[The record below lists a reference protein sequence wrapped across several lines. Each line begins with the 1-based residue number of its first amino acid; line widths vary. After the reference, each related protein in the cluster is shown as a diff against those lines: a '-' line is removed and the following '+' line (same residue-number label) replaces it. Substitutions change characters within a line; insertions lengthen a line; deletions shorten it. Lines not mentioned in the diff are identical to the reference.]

1 MLFRL
6 PARPAEKY
14 SCQLFPAA
22 RVIVQRKAKG
32 AVMEQERAAVE
43 TSKKCTKAAGMR
55 GIVIRLTPVL
65 AAGSLFTAALIGF
78 NDKGASAN
86 TPEQSTV
93 PDVTVQIGPE
103 ILNALRETAFLEVL
117 VMEASQRLERNM
129 ADYIA
134 IVRLGSIHIEALYEF
149 HVTAGV
155 NLSRLTE
162 RHIQVERLGEITRV
176 TVTIPWPVV
185 TGIRCTGREYGV
197 TESFLFRRSNELI
210 HITLSDLDFQARTLV
225 EDRCKRMGIVDQAA
239 DYARLEIESLL
250 KRLGAD
256 VVVVRFE

>member
-1 MLFRL
+1 
-6 PARPAEKY
+6 
-14 SCQLFPAA
+14 
-22 RVIVQRKAKG
+22 
-32 AVMEQERAAVE
+32 MEQERAAVE
-43 TSKKCTKAAGMR
+43 TGSKCTKASGMR

-78 NDKGASAN
+78 KDSGASE
-86 TPEQSTV
+86 TTTEQRAV

-117 VMEASQRLERNM
+117 VMEASQRLERHM
-129 ADYIA
+129 ADYIS
-134 IVRLGSIHIEALYEF
+134 IVRLGSIHIEALYVF
-149 HVTAGV
+149 QVTAGV

-162 RHIQVERLGEITRV
+162 RHVQVERRGESTRV
-176 TVTIPWPVV
+176 TVTVPWPVV

-197 TESFLFRRSNELI
+197 TESPCFRRSSELI
-210 HITLSDLDFQARTLV
+210 HITLSDLDVQARTLV
-225 EDRCKRMGIVDQAA
+225 EDRCRRMGMVDQAA